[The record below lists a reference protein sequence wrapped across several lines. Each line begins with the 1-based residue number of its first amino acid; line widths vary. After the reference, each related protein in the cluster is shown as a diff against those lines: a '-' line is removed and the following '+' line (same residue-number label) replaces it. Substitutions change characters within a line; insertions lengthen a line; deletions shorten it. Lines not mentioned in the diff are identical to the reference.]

1 MTAAWEKRGRR
12 NRGRFQFEMTHH
24 DGWGGCGGG
33 GRSGWFLAVVE
44 CRQHMTVGDEG
55 AVGLG

>member
-1 MTAAWEKRGRR
+1 MAD
-12 NRGRFQFEMTHH
+12 FSSEMTHH